1 MSIFIITFVVCLIVT
16 VGTVAMLMMSRT
28 PRFRT
33 DYSDIARVLD
43 QAISGEI
50 NENEWHSVIGYPI
63 RHDEYL
69 ESLRRRC
76 QGIFDNHARPW
87 QLAQGGALF
96 SRAGRDE
103 LNVLLGHLRARTG
116 VAETRA

>member
-69 ESLRRRC
+69 RQEAIVR
-76 QGIFDNHARPW
+76 W
-87 QLAQGGALF
+87 GGRYSPSAIL
-96 SRAGRDE
+96 
-103 LNVLLGHLRARTG
+103 
-116 VAETRA
+116 

>member
-1 MSIFIITFVVCLIVT
+1 MSIFIITFVVCLIVCLAT
-16 VGTVAMLMMSRT
+16 VGMLMLART

-33 DYSDIARVLD
+33 DFSDIARVLD
-43 QAISGEI
+43 QASSGEI
-50 NENEWHSVIGYPI
+50 SENEWHTVIGYPI

-87 QLAQGGALF
+87 QVAQGGALF
-96 SRAGRDE
+96 SREGREE
-103 LNVLLGHLRARTG
+103 LSILLGHLRARTG